1 MAAGWDGG
9 EARLV
14 IPAGAVDSVRFACF
28 WSVAELVPESYG
40 PWSGVVRLALEG
52 DEPLLRPARLVLSG
66 AGADAATATIFE
78 RGPGDENVPWR
89 RRRADL
95 DPIAVD
101 VSSSGAW
108 FGGDGVRGGPAADRS
123 TARIERLELSAG
135 ANGQVAVLVSVVD
148 GGDRPVTGLVTG
160 DFVLGGSAV
169 GLTALPGRSHAA
181 FVTLLVDGRR
191 LSGDAVDG
199 LGDLL
204 GELAS
209 LERSIERSIER
220 AAVYVDVQVFGGG
233 DEPGPERWVLPHRP
247 EGLPL
252 RD

>member
-1 MAAGWDGG
+1 M
-9 EARLV
+9 
-14 IPAGAVDSVRFACF
+14 
-28 WSVAELVPESYG
+28 
-40 PWSGVVRLALEG
+40 
-52 DEPLLRPARLVLSG
+52 
-66 AGADAATATIFE
+66 
-78 RGPGDENVPWR
+78 
-89 RRRADL
+89 
-95 DPIAVD
+95 
-101 VSSSGAW
+101 
-108 FGGDGVRGGPAADRS
+108 
-123 TARIERLELSAG
+123 
-135 ANGQVAVLVSVVD
+135 LVSVVD
-148 GGDRPVTGLVTG
+148 GGDRPVPGLVTG

-169 GLTALPGRSHAA
+169 GLAALPGRSHAA